1 MDFRYTAEEEAFR
14 KEVKDFLDKELP
26 PDWPGI
32 DPGPEEESS
41 GEEVFLLAQK
51 MWRKFGEKNWI
62 GLTWPKAY
70 GGQEASIWKEM
81 ILLQELAYRGS
92 PGMDLAIAQADMI
105 LQFGTEEQKQKYVI
119 PITRG
124 EVKWA
129 IGMSE
134 PNAGTDTFNVQL
146 KAVEEAD
153 CYVLNGQKIWTSGG
167 HNAKYLMNYTRTDPG
182 NKHLGL
188 SVFIVDLK
196 SPGITMR
203 QIEQA
208 TGIPAFCEVFFD
220 NVKVP
225 KENLLGKKNGGWEI
239 LLYAFGAERTYGLF
253 TIYNAKRYLEKLVQ
267 YCKETKDLDGVPL
280 AKDPIVR
287 SRLAQLAIDI
297 EVGMNM
303 GHELSWMATKGES
316 TVKPSSQIKVHGGAL
331 CQRLGNVGQQ
341 ILGLYGP
348 LNEDSKWAKLR
359 GRIRH
364 TYISALS
371 FSIAGGTT
379 ETSKNHIAGRF
390 GLGLPKQV

>member
-105 LQFGTEEQKQKYVI
+105 LQFGTEEQKQKYVV

-253 TIYNAKRYLEKLVQ
+253 TIYNAKRYLEKLVE
-267 YCKETKDLDGVPL
+267 YCNETKDVDGVPL

-287 SRLAQLAIDI
+287 GKLAQLAIDI

-303 GHELSWMATKGES
+303 GHELSWMATKGVS

-348 LNEDSKWAKLR
+348 LNEDSKWVKLR

>member
-14 KEVKDFLDKELP
+14 KEVRDFLDKELP
-26 PDWPGI
+26 PGWMGV

-41 GEEVFLLAQK
+41 GKEVYLLAQK

-81 ILLQELAYRGS
+81 ILLQECAYRGS

-105 LQFGTEEQKQKYVI
+105 LHFGTEEQKKKYVI

-167 HNAKYLMNYTRTDPG
+167 HNAKYVMTYTRTDPA
-182 NKHLGL
+182 NKHMGL
-188 SVFIVDLK
+188 SVIMVDLK

-203 QIEQA
+203 QIVQA

-253 TIYNAKRYLEKLVQ
+253 IIYNAKRYLEQLVQ
-267 YCKETKDLDGVPL
+267 YCKETKDADGVPL
-280 AKDPIVR
+280 AKDPIIR
-287 SRLAQLAIDI
+287 GRLAQLAIDI

-303 GHELSWMATKGES
+303 GHELNWMATKGMP

-331 CQRLGNVGQQ
+331 SQRLGNVGQQ

-348 LNEDSKWAKLR
+348 LNEDSKWVKLR

-371 FSIAGGTT
+371 FTLAGGTT
-379 ETSKNHIAGRF
+379 ETSKNHIAGKT
-390 GLGLPKQV
+390 GLGLPKQR

>member
-1 MDFRYTAEEEAFR
+1 MDFRSTPEEEAFR
-14 KEVKDFLDKELP
+14 KEVIEFLNKELP
-26 PDWPGI
+26 PGWLGI
-32 DPGPEEESS
+32 DPGPEEESRP
-41 GEEVFLLAQK
+41 EVFEIAVK

-62 GLTWPKAY
+62 GVTWPKEY
-70 GGQEASIWKEM
+70 GGRGESLWKEM
-81 ILLQELAYRGS
+81 VLLRELAYRGS
-92 PGMDLAIAQADMI
+92 PGMDLAIAQAE
-105 LQFGTEEQKQKYVI
+105 LLLKFGTEEQKKQYVI

-167 HNAKYLMNYTRTDPG
+167 HNAKYAMTYTRTDPA

-203 QIEQA
+203 RIEQA
-208 TGIPAFCEVFFD
+208 TGIPAFDEVFFD

-225 KENLLGKKNGGWEI
+225 KENMLGKKNGGWEI
-239 LLYAFGAERTYGLF
+239 LLYAFGAERTYGLY
-253 TIYNAKRYLEKLVQ
+253 TIYNGKRYLEQLVQ
-267 YCKETKDLDGVPL
+267 FCKETKDPHDIPL
-280 AKDPIVR
+280 SQDPLIR

-303 GHELSWMATKGES
+303 GHELTWMASKEMP
-316 TVKPSSQIKVHGGAL
+316 TVKPSAQIKVHGGTL

-348 LNEDSKWAKLR
+348 LEEDSKWVKLG

-371 FSIAGGTT
+371 FTIAGGTT

>member
-1 MDFRYTAEEEAFR
+1 MDFRSTPEEEAFR
-14 KEVKDFLDKELP
+14 KEVIEFLDRELP
-26 PDWPGI
+26 PGWLGI
-32 DPGPEEESS
+32 DPGPEEESRP
-41 GEEVFLLAQK
+41 EVFEIAVK

-62 GLTWPKAY
+62 GVTWPKEY
-70 GGQEASIWKEM
+70 GGRGESLWKEM
-81 ILLQELAYRGS
+81 VLLRELAYRGS
-92 PGMDLAIAQADMI
+92 PGMDLAIAQAE
-105 LQFGTEEQKQKYVI
+105 LLLKFGTEEQKKQYVI

-167 HNAKYLMNYTRTDPG
+167 HNAKYAMTYTRTDPA

-203 QIEQA
+203 RIEQA
-208 TGIPAFCEVFFD
+208 TGIPAFDEVFFD

-225 KENLLGKKNGGWEI
+225 KENMLGKKNGGWEI
-239 LLYAFGAERTYGLF
+239 LLYAFGAERTYGLY
-253 TIYNAKRYLEKLVQ
+253 TIYNGKRYLEQLVQ
-267 YCKETKDLDGVPL
+267 FCKETQDPHGIPL
-280 AKDPIVR
+280 SQDPLIR

-303 GHELSWMATKGES
+303 GHELTWMASKEMP
-316 TVKPSSQIKVHGGAL
+316 TVKPSAQIKVHGGTL

-348 LNEDSKWAKLR
+348 LEEDSKWVKLG

-364 TYISALS
+364 TYISSLS
-371 FSIAGGTT
+371 FTIAGGTT

>member
-1 MDFRYTAEEEAFR
+1 MHFRYTEEEEAFR
-14 KEVKDFLDKELP
+14 KEVQEFLNQELTP
-26 PDWPGI
+26 GWLGI
-32 DPGPEEESS
+32 DPGPEEESR
-41 GEEVFLLAQK
+41 EDVFPIAKK
-51 MWRKFGEKNWI
+51 MWRRFGEKGWI

-70 GGQEASIWKEM
+70 GGQDASIWKEM

-92 PGMDLAIAQADMI
+92 PGMDLAIAQAELI
-105 LQFGTEEQKQKYVI
+105 LKFGTEEQKQKFAV
-119 PITRG
+119 PITKG
-124 EVKWA
+124 QVKWA

-146 KAVEEAD
+146 RAVEEAD

-167 HNAKYLMNYTRTDPG
+167 HNADYGMVYARTDPA

-188 SVFIVDLK
+188 SVFMVDLK

-203 QIEQA
+203 RIVQA

-225 KENLLGKKNGGWEI
+225 KENMLGKKNGGWEI
-239 LLYAFGAERTYGLF
+239 LLFAFGAERTYGLF
-253 TIYNAKRYLEKLVQ
+253 TIYNAKRYLEQLIQ
-267 YCKETKDLDGVPL
+267 FAKETMVDGQPL
-280 AKDPIVR
+280 SNDPMVR
-287 SRLAQLAIDI
+287 TKLAQLAIDI

-303 GHELSWMATKGES
+303 GHELNWMATKGMP
-316 TVKPSSQIKVHGGAL
+316 TVKGSSQIKVHGGAL
-331 CQRLGNVGQQ
+331 CQRLGNVGEQ

-348 LNEDSKWAKLR
+348 LNEDSKWVKIG

-364 TYISALS
+364 TYISSLS
-371 FSIAGGTT
+371 FTIAGGTT

>member
-14 KEVKDFLDKELP
+14 KEVKDFVDKELP

-348 LNEDSKWAKLR
+348 LNEDSKWVKLR

>member
-14 KEVKDFLDKELP
+14 KEVRDFLDKELP
-26 PDWPGI
+26 PGFLGI
-32 DPGPEEESS
+32 DPGPEEESRP
-41 GEEVFLLAQK
+41 EIFDLAAK
-51 MWRKFGEKNWI
+51 MWRKLGEKNWI
-62 GLTWPKAY
+62 GITWPKTS
-70 GGQEASIWKEM
+70 GGQGGTIWKEM

-92 PGMDLAIAQADMI
+92 PGMDLAIAQAELI
-105 LQFGTEEQKQKYVI
+105 NHFGTEEQKKKYVV
-119 PITRG
+119 PISKG
-124 EVKWA
+124 QVKWA

-153 CYVLNGQKIWTSGG
+153 GSFTLNGQKIWTSGG
-167 HNAKYLMNYTRTDPG
+167 HNAKYAMTYCRTDP
-182 NKHLGL
+182 NKHMGL
-188 SVFIVDLK
+188 SVLMVDLK

-203 QIEQA
+203 RIEQA

-239 LLYAFGAERTYGLF
+239 LLFAFGAERTYGLF
-253 TIYNAKRYLEKLVQ
+253 TIYNAKRYLEQLVQ
-267 YCKETKDLDGVPL
+267 YAKETKDVDGVSL
-280 AKDPIVR
+280 AKDPIYR

-297 EVGMNM
+297 EMGMNM
-303 GHELSWMATKGES
+303 GHELNWMATRGMP
-316 TVKPSSQIKVHGGAL
+316 TVKPSAQIKVHGGQL

-341 ILGLYGP
+341 LMGLYGP
-348 LNEDSKWAKLR
+348 LNEDSKWVKLG

-371 FSIAGGTT
+371 FTLAGGTT
-379 ETSKNHIAGRF
+379 ETSKNHIAGKT

>member
-1 MDFRYTAEEEAFR
+1 MHFRYTEEEEAFR
-14 KEVKDFLDKELP
+14 KEVQEFLNKELP
-26 PDWPGI
+26 PGWLGI
-32 DPGPEEESS
+32 DPGPEEESR
-41 GEEVFLLAQK
+41 EEVLPLARK
-51 MWRKFGEKNWI
+51 MWRKFGEKGWI

-92 PGMDLAIAQADMI
+92 PGMDLAIAQGELI
-105 LQFGTEEQKQKYVI
+105 LKFGTEEQKQKFVI
-119 PITRG
+119 PITNG
-124 EVKWA
+124 QVKWA

-146 KAVEEAD
+146 RAVEEED

-167 HNAKYLMNYTRTDPG
+167 HNADLGMIYARTDPS

-203 QIEQA
+203 RIEQA

-220 NVKVP
+220 NVRVP

-239 LLYAFGAERTYGLF
+239 LLFAFGAERTYGLF
-253 TIYNAKRYLEKLVQ
+253 TIYNARRYLDQLIQ
-267 YCKETKDLDGVPL
+267 FAGETTVDGQPL
-280 AKDPIVR
+280 SKDPMVR
-287 SRLAQLAIDI
+287 SKLAQLAIDI

-303 GHELSWMATKGES
+303 GHELNWMATKEMP
-316 TVKPSSQIKVHGGAL
+316 TVKASSQIKVHGGNL

-341 ILGLYGP
+341 VLGLYGP
-348 LNEDSKWAKLR
+348 LNEDTKWVKLG

-371 FSIAGGTT
+371 FTLAGGTT

>member
-1 MDFRYTAEEEAFR
+1 MDFRYTAEEEAFH
-14 KEVKDFLDKELP
+14 KEVKEFLDKELP
-26 PDWPGI
+26 PGFLGI
-32 DPGPEEESS
+32 DPGPEEESRP
-41 GEEVFLLAQK
+41 EIFEIAVK
-51 MWRKFGEKNWI
+51 MWRKFGERNWI
-62 GLTWPKAY
+62 GITWPKEY
-70 GGQEASIWKEM
+70 GGQGGTIWKEM
-81 ILLQELAYRGS
+81 VLLQELAYRGS
-92 PGMDLAIAQADMI
+92 PGMDLAIAQGEII
-105 LQFGTEEQKQKYVI
+105 LHFGTEEQKKKFVL
-119 PITRG
+119 PITKG

-153 CYVLNGQKIWTSGG
+153 CFVLNGQKIWTSGA
-167 HNAKYLMNYTRTDPG
+167 HNAKWCMVYARTDA

-203 QIEQA
+203 RITQA

-220 NVKVP
+220 NVRVP

-239 LLYAFGAERTYGLF
+239 LLFAFGAERTYGLF
-253 TIYNAKRYLEKLVQ
+253 TIYNGKRYLEHLIQ
-267 YCKETKDLDGVPL
+267 YCKETKDADGVPL
-280 AKDPIVR
+280 AKDPIIR
-287 SRLAQLAIDI
+287 NRLAQLAIEM

-303 GHELSWMATKGES
+303 GHELNWMASKGMP
-316 TVKPSSQIKVHGGAL
+316 TVKASSQIKVHGGAW
-331 CQRLGNVGQQ
+331 CQRLANAGQQ

-348 LNEDSKWAKLR
+348 LNEDSKWVRLG

-364 TYISALS
+364 TYISSLS
-371 FSIAGGTT
+371 FTLAGGTT
-379 ETSKNHIAGRF
+379 ETTKNHIAGRF

>member
-14 KEVKDFLDKELP
+14 KEVRDFLDKELP
-26 PDWPGI
+26 PGFLGI
-32 DPGPEEESS
+32 DPGPEEESRP
-41 GEEVFLLAQK
+41 EIFDLAAK
-51 MWRKFGEKNWI
+51 MWRKLGEKNWI
-62 GLTWPKAY
+62 GITWPKTS
-70 GGQEASIWKEM
+70 GGQGGTIWKEM

-92 PGMDLAIAQADMI
+92 PGMDLAIAQAELI
-105 LQFGTEEQKQKYVI
+105 NHFGTEEQKKKYVV
-119 PITRG
+119 PISKG
-124 EVKWA
+124 QVKWA

-153 CYVLNGQKIWTSGG
+153 GSFTLNGQKIWTSGG
-167 HNAKYLMNYTRTDPG
+167 HNAKYAMTYCRTDP
-182 NKHLGL
+182 NKHMGL
-188 SVFIVDLK
+188 SVLMVDLK

-203 QIEQA
+203 RIEQA

-239 LLYAFGAERTYGLF
+239 LLFAFGAERTYGLF
-253 TIYNAKRYLEKLVQ
+253 TIYNAKRYLEQLVQ
-267 YCKETKDLDGVPL
+267 YAKETKDVDGVPL
-280 AKDPIVR
+280 AKDPIYR

-297 EVGMNM
+297 EMGMNM
-303 GHELSWMATKGES
+303 GHELNWMATRGMP
-316 TVKPSSQIKVHGGAL
+316 TVKPSAQIKVHGGQL

-341 ILGLYGP
+341 LMGLYGP
-348 LNEDSKWAKLR
+348 LNEDSKWVKLG

-371 FSIAGGTT
+371 FTLAGGTT
-379 ETSKNHIAGRF
+379 ETSKNHIAGKT

>member
-14 KEVKDFLDKELP
+14 KEVRDFLDKELP
-26 PDWPGI
+26 PGFLGI
-32 DPGPEEESS
+32 DPGPEEESRP
-41 GEEVFLLAQK
+41 EVFDFAAK

-62 GLTWPKAY
+62 GITWPKEY
-70 GGQEASIWKEM
+70 GGQGGSIWKEM

-92 PGMDLAIAQADMI
+92 PGMDLAIAQAELI
-105 LQFGTEEQKQKYVI
+105 THFGSEEQKKRFVV
-119 PITRG
+119 PITKG
-124 EVKWA
+124 QVKWA

-153 CYVLNGQKIWTSGG
+153 GFVLNGQKIWTSGG
-167 HNAKYLMNYTRTDPG
+167 HNAKWCMTYCRTDA
-182 NKHLGL
+182 NKHMGL
-188 SVFIVDLK
+188 SVFVVDLK

-203 QIEQA
+203 RIEQA

-239 LLYAFGAERTYGLF
+239 LLFAFGAERTYGLF
-253 TIYNAKRYLEKLVQ
+253 TIYNGKRYLEQLVQ
-267 YCKETKDLDGVPL
+267 YAKEAKDADGVPV

-303 GHELSWMATKGES
+303 GHELNWMATKGMP
-316 TVKPSSQIKVHGGAL
+316 TVKPACQIKVHGGNL
-331 CQRLGNVGQQ
+331 CQRLGNVGEQV
-341 ILGLYGP
+341 LGLYGP
-348 LNEDSKWAKLR
+348 LGEDSKRVKLG

-371 FSIAGGTT
+371 FTLAGGTT
-379 ETSKNHIAGRF
+379 ETSKNHIAGKF

>member
-1 MDFRYTAEEEAFR
+1 MHFRYTEEEEAFR
-14 KEVKDFLDKELP
+14 KEVQEFLNKELP
-26 PDWPGI
+26 PGWLGI
-32 DPGPEEESS
+32 DPGPEEESR
-41 GEEVFLLAQK
+41 EEVLPLARK
-51 MWRKFGEKNWI
+51 MWRKFGEKGWI

-92 PGMDLAIAQADMI
+92 PGMDLAIAQAELI
-105 LQFGTEEQKQKYVI
+105 LKFGTEEQKQKFAV
-119 PITRG
+119 PITKG
-124 EVKWA
+124 QVKWA

-146 KAVEEAD
+146 KAVEEED
-153 CYVLNGQKIWTSGG
+153 CYVLNGQKIWTSGA
-167 HNAKYLMNYTRTDPG
+167 HNADYCMVYARTDPS

-196 SPGITMR
+196 SPGVTLRRIA
-203 QIEQA
+203 QA
-208 TGIPAFCEVFFD
+208 TGIPAFCETFFD
-220 NVKVP
+220 NVRVP
-225 KENLLGKKNGGWEI
+225 KENLLGKQNGGWEI
-239 LLYAFGAERTYGLF
+239 LLFAFGAERTYGLF
-253 TIYNAKRYLEKLVQ
+253 TIYNAKRYLEQLIQ
-267 YCKETKDLDGVPL
+267 FARETTVDGQPL
-280 AKDPIVR
+280 SKDPTVR
-287 SRLAQLAIDI
+287 SKLAQLAIDI

-303 GHELSWMATKGES
+303 GHELNWMATKEMP
-316 TVKPSSQIKVHGGAL
+316 TVKASSQIKVHGGNL

-348 LNEDSKWAKLR
+348 LDEDSKWVKLG

-371 FSIAGGTT
+371 FTLAGGTT

>member
-1 MDFRYTAEEEAFR
+1 MDFRSTPEEEAFR
-14 KEVKDFLDKELP
+14 KEVIEFLDKELP
-26 PDWPGI
+26 PGWLGI
-32 DPGPEEESS
+32 DPGPEEESRP
-41 GEEVFLLAQK
+41 EVFEIAVK

-62 GLTWPKAY
+62 GVTWPKEY
-70 GGQEASIWKEM
+70 GGRGESLWKEM
-81 ILLQELAYRGS
+81 VLLRELAYRGS
-92 PGMDLAIAQADMI
+92 PGMDLAIAQAE
-105 LQFGTEEQKQKYVI
+105 LLLKFGTEEQKKQYVI

-167 HNAKYLMNYTRTDPG
+167 HNAKYAMTYTRTDPA

-203 QIEQA
+203 RIEQA
-208 TGIPAFCEVFFD
+208 TGIPAFDEVFFD

-225 KENLLGKKNGGWEI
+225 KENMLGKKNGGWEI
-239 LLYAFGAERTYGLF
+239 LLYAFGAERTYGLY
-253 TIYNAKRYLEKLVQ
+253 TIYNGKRYLEQLVQ
-267 YCKETKDLDGVPL
+267 FCKETQDPHDVPL
-280 AKDPIVR
+280 SQDPLIR

-303 GHELSWMATKGES
+303 GHELTWMASKDMP
-316 TVKPSSQIKVHGGAL
+316 TVKGSSQIKVHGGSL

-348 LNEDSKWAKLR
+348 LEEDSKWVKLG

-371 FSIAGGTT
+371 FTIAGGTT

>member
-1 MDFRYTAEEEAFR
+1 MHFRYTEEEEAFR
-14 KEVKDFLDKELP
+14 KEVREFLDKELP
-26 PDWPGI
+26 PGWLGT
-32 DPGPEEESS
+32 DPGPEEESR
-41 GEEVFLLAQK
+41 EDVFPVAKK
-51 MWRKFGEKNWI
+51 MWSKVGEKGWI

-81 ILLQELAYRGS
+81 ILLQELAHRGS
-92 PGMDLAIAQADMI
+92 PGMDLAIAQAELI
-105 LQFGTEEQKQKYVI
+105 IKFGTEEQKQKFVI
-119 PITRG
+119 PITKG
-124 EVKWA
+124 QVKWA

-167 HNAKYLMNYTRTDPG
+167 HNADYCMTYARTDPS

-203 QIEQA
+203 RIPQA

-220 NVKVP
+220 NVRVP
-225 KENLLGKKNGGWEI
+225 KENLLGNKNGGWEI
-239 LLYAFGAERTYGLF
+239 LLFAFGAERTYGLF
-253 TIYNAKRYLEKLVQ
+253 IIYNAKRYLEQLIEF
-267 YCKETKDLDGVPL
+267 CKETMVDGQPL
-280 AKDPIVR
+280 SKDPMVR
-287 SRLAQLAIDI
+287 NKLAQLAIDI

-303 GHELSWMATKGES
+303 GHELNWMATKDLP
-316 TVKPSSQIKVHGGAL
+316 TVKASSQIKVHGGNL
-331 CQRLGNVGQQ
+331 SQRLGNVGQQ
-341 ILGLYGP
+341 VLGLYGP
-348 LNEDSKWAKLR
+348 LNEDSKWVKLG

-371 FSIAGGTT
+371 FTIAGGTT

>member
-14 KEVKDFLDKELP
+14 KEVGDFLDKELP
-26 PDWPGI
+26 PGFLGI
-32 DPGPEEESS
+32 DPGPEEESRP
-41 GEEVFLLAQK
+41 EIFEIAAK
-51 MWRKFGEKNWI
+51 MWPKFGEKNWV
-62 GLTWPKAY
+62 GVTWPKEY
-70 GGQEASIWKEM
+70 GGQGGTIWKEM
-81 ILLQELAYRGS
+81 VLLQELAYRGS
-92 PGMDLAIAQADMI
+92 PGMDLSIAQGELI
-105 LQFGTEEQKQKYVI
+105 LHFGTEEQKKRFVV
-119 PITRG
+119 PITKG
-124 EVKWA
+124 QVKWA

-153 CYVLNGQKIWTSGG
+153 GFVLNGQKIWTSGG
-167 HNAKYLMNYTRTDPG
+167 HNAKWLMTYCRTDA
-182 NKHLGL
+182 NKHMGL
-188 SVFIVDLK
+188 SVLIVDLK

-203 QIEQA
+203 RIAQA

-225 KENLLGKKNGGWEI
+225 KEDLLGKKNGGWEI
-239 LLYAFGAERTYGLF
+239 LLFAFGAERTYGLY
-253 TIYNAKRYLEKLVQ
+253 TIYNAKRYLEQLIQ
-267 YCKETKDLDGVPL
+267 YTKETKDVDGVPL
-280 AKDPIVR
+280 AKDPIIR

-303 GHELSWMATKGES
+303 GHELTWMATRGMP
-316 TVKPSSQIKVHGGAL
+316 TVKPSAQIKVHGGNL

-341 ILGLYGP
+341 VLGLYGP
-348 LNEDSKWAKLR
+348 LDEDSKWVKIG

-371 FSIAGGTT
+371 FTLAGGTT
-379 ETSKNHIAGRF
+379 ETSKNHIAGKT